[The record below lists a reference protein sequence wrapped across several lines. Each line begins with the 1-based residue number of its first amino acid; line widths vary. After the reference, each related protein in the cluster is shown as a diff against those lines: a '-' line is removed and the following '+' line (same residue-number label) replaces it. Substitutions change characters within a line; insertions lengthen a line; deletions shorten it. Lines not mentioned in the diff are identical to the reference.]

1 MGDRTL
7 VGKGRS
13 LFPRVKL
20 NKGDRVKQGKN
31 SRDAYPINK
40 CCSNEEIIHL

>member
-1 MGDRTL
+1 MGERTL

-13 LFPRVKL
+13 HFPRVKM

-31 SRDAYPINK
+31 SR
-40 CCSNEEIIHL
+40 